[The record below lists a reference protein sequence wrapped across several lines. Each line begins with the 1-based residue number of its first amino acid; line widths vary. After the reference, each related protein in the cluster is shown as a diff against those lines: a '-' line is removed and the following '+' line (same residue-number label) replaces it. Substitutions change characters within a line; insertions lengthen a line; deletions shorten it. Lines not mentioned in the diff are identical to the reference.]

1 METIDTMQ
9 RIFIFAIGGTG
20 ARVLKS
26 LTMLLASGVKA
37 DVPHPYEIV
46 PILVDPH
53 RSNKDLNRCIRLFE
67 LYRAIEQHLPG
78 APGFFSTP
86 VQTLGQL
93 TGDPTLMDS
102 FYTALNEVSTSRFRD
117 YIGFD
122 SLDNDKE
129 EKPNKH
135 MLDFL
140 FSGHSVNKHGD
151 RINLLDIDMAI
162 GFVGNPNIGSVVL
175 NHFRESDE
183 FLAFANNFQ
192 PTDRVLIIS
201 SIFGGTGAAGF
212 PVILKNIRDAKNNP
226 KITNKGD
233 ISQAKVGAI
242 TVLPY
247 FNLKADEKSAINFSQ
262 FIAKTK
268 AALYYYERNV
278 NPLVNAM
285 YYIGDRP
292 DKPYA
297 NDAGDNDQQNDA
309 HLVELAAAMAVI
321 DFVEM
326 PEGRLLTSNGK
337 AERAICKEF
346 GIHNDQPELN
356 FLSFGQ
362 GTQDKLALPLSRF
375 ALFRKYVTEELANS
389 IGTTTWCNKSP
400 EISKSFLSSVFYR
413 NDLHDFFKYYD
424 DWIREMA
431 DNRRSFK
438 PFLTKNG
445 LETFINNILPQTK
458 IFQRRIN
465 YHLFNEELNNVATK
479 KTYGQ
484 VEPKLIDLFY
494 SATTKLLTER
504 FDYYKKRK

>member
-1 METIDTMQ
+1 MQ
-9 RIFIFAIGGTG
+9 RIFVFAIGGTG

-26 LTMLLASGVKA
+26 LTMLLAAGVKA
-37 DVPHPYEIV
+37 DVHQPYEII

-53 RSNKDLNRCIRLFE
+53 RSNKDLNRSIRLFE
-67 LYRAIEQHLPG
+67 LYRGIAKHLPEN
-78 APGFFSTP
+78 PGFFSTP

-93 TGDPTLMDS
+93 TGESASMGG
-102 FYTALNEVSTSRFRD
+102 FYTSLNEVSTSRFRD

-129 EKPNKH
+129 EKPNKC

-140 FSGHSVNKHGD
+140 FSGRSVNKRGEA
-151 RINLLDIDMAI
+151 IKLLDIDMAI

-183 FLAFANNFQ
+183 FLTFANNFR

-212 PVILKNIRDAKNNP
+212 PTILKNIRDAQNNP
-226 KITNKGD
+226 KIARRGD
-233 ISQAKVGAI
+233 VAQARVGAI

-247 FNLKADEKSAINFSQ
+247 FNLSTDEKSAINFSQ

-268 AALYYYERNV
+268 GALSYYDKNV

-309 HLVELAAAMAVI
+309 HMVELAAAMAVI
-321 DFVEM
+321 DFIEL
-326 PEGRLLTSNGK
+326 PDARLVTNNGK
-337 AERAICKEF
+337 VERTLCKEF
-346 GIHNDQPELN
+346 GIHNDHPELN
-356 FLSFGQ
+356 FLSFGPEVQ
-362 GTQDKLALPLSRF
+362 NKLALPLSRF
-375 ALFRKYVTEELANS
+375 AFFRKYIAEDFARSV
-389 IGTTTWCNKSP
+389 GTTAWCNKPP
-400 EISKSFLSSVFYR
+400 EIGKSFLSSVFFR
-413 NDLHDFFKYYD
+413 NDLQEFFRHYD

-438 PFLTKNG
+438 PFLTKNE
-445 LETFINNILPQTK
+445 LETFISNILPQTGVFRK
-458 IFQRRIN
+458 KIN
-465 YHLFNEELNNVATK
+465 YDLFNEELGKVAAK

-484 VEPKLIDLFY
+484 VEFKLIDLFY
-494 SATTKLLTER
+494 NATHNLLTER
-504 FDYYKKRK
+504 FDYYKQKR